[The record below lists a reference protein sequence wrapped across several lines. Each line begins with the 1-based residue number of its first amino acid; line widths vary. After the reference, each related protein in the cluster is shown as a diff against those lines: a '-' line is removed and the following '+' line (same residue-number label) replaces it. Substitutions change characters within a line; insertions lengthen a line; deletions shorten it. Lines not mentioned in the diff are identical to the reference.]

1 MWIGCCCCPA
11 PAVSGGAV
19 VVASVIVSLPTC
31 SRGLRNVA
39 KTATFGKVAAVMAAA
54 IAINIVVIAVV
65 MNALLIL
72 ISNKLVHNVFNNIV

>member
-1 MWIGCCCCPA
+1 M
-11 PAVSGGAV
+11 VSSPPGAR
-19 VVASVIVSLPTC
+19 
-31 SRGLRNVA
+31 RGVA
-39 KTATFGKVAAVMAAA
+39 KTATFGKVAAVMAVA